1 MKLRSKTRSF
11 QALMIFIIILN
22 APHARAFSLLGPFEP
37 WMTETNG
44 FFASDED
51 EIGGPMCLSN
61 GYRWNVPVVT
71 YGFDPSFVNYF
82 GTNGVAAVENAISI
96 LNNLPPA
103 SQMNA
108 TNYPLTTT
116 RYNYSAQSQ
125 GLYDLQ
131 SETLSLLVEHL
142 GLDSPD
148 LGIYCLKDF
157 WFTNEVPPYA
167 FDGNI
172 AGDVLQRNYDP
183 STDLSSDDIQGG
195 LYFYQLVYYGSNT
208 IPNAIVDAIPFD
220 PLAGY
225 PSTVA
230 CDLQGLGTYFTGLT
244 GDDIGGLRYLLS
256 TNNVN
261 YETSL
266 PDVCAANGGTFVNGA
281 WRPGVDKIT
290 FMPQPVDPVSGAFLP
305 VTNLFT
311 DTYITNGN
319 VVQQQLER
327 VTTQPDFLFC
337 LTNFPSDSAL
347 FSRTGTTNW
356 INNSALNGHLSSAG
370 PGIIVPPVRIVFN
383 QLGQEWDSYPEYS
396 EDSVLAGQNQQ
407 WGTFDGSTNPPIA
420 YPQSQTGAIPGNLRM
435 TLMNNMQSQYNWQLP
450 GASQAVFNFQTS
462 TDLTDWVTL
471 FAVTNN
477 GATTT
482 YINNTPLSSQRFY
495 QVVPQ

>member
-1 MKLRSKTRSF
+1 
-11 QALMIFIIILN
+11 
-22 APHARAFSLLGPFEP
+22 
-37 WMTETNG
+37 
-44 FFASDED
+44 
-51 EIGGPMCLSN
+51 
-61 GYRWNVPVVT
+61 V
-71 YGFDPSFVNYF
+71 
-82 GTNGVAAVENAISI
+82 
-96 LNNLPPA
+96 
-103 SQMNA
+103 
-108 TNYPLTTT
+108 
-116 RYNYSAQSQ
+116 
-125 GLYDLQ
+125 
-131 SETLSLLVEHL
+131 
-142 GLDSPD
+142 
-148 LGIYCLKDF
+148 
-157 WFTNEVPPYA
+157 
-167 FDGNI
+167 
-172 AGDVLQRNYDP
+172 
-183 STDLSSDDIQGG
+183 
-195 LYFYQLVYYGSNT
+195 
-208 IPNAIVDAIPFD
+208 
-220 PLAGY
+220 
-225 PSTVA
+225 TVA
-230 CDLQGLGTYFTGLT
+230 EGSQYSGTYFTGLT
-244 GDDIGGLRYLLS
+244 SDDIGGLRYLLS

-261 YETSL
+261 YENLL

-420 YPQSQTGAIPGNLRM
+420 YPQSQSGAIPGNLRM

-482 YINNTPLSSQRFY
+482 YINNAPVSSQRFY